1 MLFVRNCTIFLPP
14 IDLRETKSIS
24 NIARNLSR
32 ILESLAKLSNIL
44 GFIKSFQRHIRVSNE
59 FPTTLQRKKRK
70 RNNTRKLDLCFIL
83 DAILNNTQI

>member
-44 GFIKSFQRHIRVSNE
+44 GFIKSFQRHISVCNE
-59 FPTTLQRKKRK
+59 FPTTLPRKKRK
-70 RNNTRKLDLCFIL
+70 RNKEYEETRSVFHIRCYS
-83 DAILNNTQI
+83 

>member
-44 GFIKSFQRHIRVSNE
+44 GFIKSFQRDI
-59 FPTTLQRKKRK
+59 
-70 RNNTRKLDLCFIL
+70 
-83 DAILNNTQI
+83 